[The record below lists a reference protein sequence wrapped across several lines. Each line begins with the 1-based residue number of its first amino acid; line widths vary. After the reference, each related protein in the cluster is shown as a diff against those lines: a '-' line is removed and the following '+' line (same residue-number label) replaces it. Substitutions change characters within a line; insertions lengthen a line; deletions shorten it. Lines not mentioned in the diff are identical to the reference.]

1 MKCSVQERHGPAGA
15 CPEEGHKNCPRAT
28 KIVPCKDKLRE
39 LRLLCL
45 EKRRLWGDLR
55 VALQYLTGGCKKEED
70 RCFSRVCCN
79 RTQGNGF
86 KLKEGRFRLDIRTF
100 FTIKVV
106 RHWKVL
112 PRDVIEALHLE
123 TLSQAG

>member
-1 MKCSVQERHGPAGA
+1 
-15 CPEEGHKNCPRAT
+15 
-28 KIVPCKDKLRE
+28 VP
-39 LRLLCL
+39 
-45 EKRRLWGDLR
+45 
-55 VALQYLTGGCKKEED
+55 LQYLTGGCKKEED

-123 TLSQAG
+123 TLSQAGCGSEQPDLAVVVPVHCRGVELDDL